1 MNGNIRKTYRIMFC
15 TKKWKQISQYKI
27 YKITKNLQNSYFD
40 KYNLDCLSSST
51 EMLNRKIGYSQI
63 HHVEEIRSVT
73 FQLLTVTTT
82 AKTILDCILKWNI
95 QKVSKYDN
103 DKADNCGC
111 KFNVKCLVKKT
122 VLDPY
127 YSRTQMTERYFW
139 SSEMFY

>member
-1 MNGNIRKTYRIMFC
+1 MFC

-82 AKTILDCILKWNI
+82 AKTILDCILK
-95 QKVSKYDN
+95 
-103 DKADNCGC
+103 
-111 KFNVKCLVKKT
+111 
-122 VLDPY
+122 
-127 YSRTQMTERYFW
+127 
-139 SSEMFY
+139 